1 MCLCGS
7 GGGGSGGGDVDVSDG
22 GGGVDGSSRNN
33 GVGDSGESIVHRN
46 NGGVV
51 VVLCI
56 EAVEV
61 DCIGV
66 VDILVLGEVS
76 MVGVIEV
83 VELVVRVVVGCV
95 VRLVLWCVNCQW
107 EGIFFGRL
115 YPEIDGNERT
125 ECGWVSLWDGDLG
138 RLFCSFGTW
147 FLEQDGKC
155 RRADGGGRPGCC
167 GGGCGC
173 GASRVFLS
181 FSDVAALGI

>member
-1 MCLCGS
+1 M
-7 GGGGSGGGDVDVSDG
+7 
-22 GGGVDGSSRNN
+22 
-33 GVGDSGESIVHRN
+33 
-46 NGGVV
+46 VV

-66 VDILVLGEVS
+66 VNILVLGEVS

-107 EGIFFGRL
+107 EGIFLGWL
-115 YPEIDGNERT
+115 YLEIDGNERT
-125 ECGWVSLWDGDLG
+125 ESGWVSLWDGDLG

-173 GASRVFLS
+173 GASRVFCL
-181 FSDVAALGI
+181 FLT